1 MGLFLTG
8 ISQPKRQSCREP
20 EKPPQKN
27 AIAVFYFIL
36 HNSFHE
42 KTLHYENR

>member
-27 AIAVFYFIL
+27 AIAVFLFYL
-36 HNSFHE
+36 AQQLSRKNPA
-42 KTLHYENR
+42 L